1 MNLKHLLTLFLYI
14 LLVTRY
20 DWFFIVILFWF
31 RLIEELRDN
40 KTTVIVH
47 VEWTVS
53 RRTDAKDATGITT
66 TIRDIKLKPYENKEF
81 NPVRETLADILSNLT
96 MPHTSTIILPY
107 AFPKFLKV
115 TGRTITIVPQ
125 LMMRKFD
132 DPWHKNKTKINHKN
146 GCFT

>member
-1 MNLKHLLTLFLYI
+1 M
-14 LLVTRY
+14 
-20 DWFFIVILFWF
+20 
-31 RLIEELRDN
+31 IEELRDN
-40 KTTVIVH
+40 ETTVIVH

-81 NPVRETLADILSNLT
+81 NPVREMLANILSNLT
-96 MPHTSTIILPY
+96 IPHTSTIILPY

-115 TGRTITIVPQ
+115 TGRTTTIVPQ

-132 DPWHKNKTKINHKN
+132 DP
-146 GCFT
+146 